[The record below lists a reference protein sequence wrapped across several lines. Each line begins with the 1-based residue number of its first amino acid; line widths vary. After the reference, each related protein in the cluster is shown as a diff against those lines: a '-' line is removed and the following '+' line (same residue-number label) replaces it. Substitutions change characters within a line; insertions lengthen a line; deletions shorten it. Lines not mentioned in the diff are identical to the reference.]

1 MKFRKEGM
9 LMEANRK
16 TKVLNRTDVIVAFL
30 VVAIIGL
37 IIVPLPA
44 FLLDLLIV
52 VNLTI
57 AINILLITLFTK
69 NVLEFSTFPTVLLIT
84 TIFRLSLNLS
94 STRLILSR
102 GNGGHVID
110 AFANVVTGSNY
121 IVGIILFIIIM
132 IVQLA
137 VVTKGAG
144 RVSEVSARFTLD
156 AMPGKQMAIDSDLN
170 AGLITEEQARI
181 RRKDLQREADFYG
194 SMDGASKF
202 VKGDAI
208 AGVLITLINLIG
220 GAIIF
225 SVNGSLSITEA
236 LSQFGKLSIGDGL
249 VSAIPSLLISIASG
263 VIVTRSDNDSTF
275 GMDIFQDAT
284 RNPNL
289 FRIVSVILFVLAFVP
304 GFPFIPFVLIG
315 LGLLGASFVI
325 KQQEEKEIALCQEE
339 QRKLELQRKKQEQE
353 DDDSVASF
361 QVEPIALEIG
371 YGLIPLVDSSI
382 DNSLMSR
389 IVAIRKQSAH
399 ELGILVSPVRIR
411 DNLYLEPN
419 CYSIKIRGNEIAKGD
434 VYPNQVMVISQND
447 DPIPF
452 HGIAT
457 KEPAFH
463 LDAMWIDEAEKEN
476 AELQGFT
483 VIEPLTVITTHL
495 KEVIYAHASELLG
508 RQEVK
513 KLLEGIKDQNNVV
526 IDELIPDIMRLG
538 EVQKVLQNLLDEKI
552 PINDLATIL
561 ETLADYG
568 LVTKDTEM
576 LTEYVRQALKRT
588 IANKYADE
596 EHRLNVIVVHPKIED
611 MIAQSIQK
619 TATGSFPVLKPDMV
633 NQLLEKLGHLHHE
646 LLANQVDHVVLASPK
661 IRLAFRK
668 IIAFNFPD
676 IAVLSLN
683 EIPNEIMIE
692 TVGNIEF

>member
-1 MKFRKEGM
+1 
-9 LMEANRK
+9 MEANRK

-325 KQQEEKEIALCQEE
+325 KQQEEKEIALLQEE
-339 QRKLELQRKKQEQE
+339 QRKLDLQRKKQEQE

-552 PINDLATIL
+552 PINDLSTIL

-568 LVTKDTEM
+568 LVTQDTEM

-596 EHRLNVIVVHPKIED
+596 DHRLNVIVVHPKIED

-633 NQLLEKLGHLHHE
+633 NQLLEKLGNLHHE

>member
-1 MKFRKEGM
+1 
-9 LMEANRK
+9 MEANRK

-325 KQQEEKEIALCQEE
+325 KQQEEKEIALRQEE

-526 IDELIPDIMRLG
+526 IDELIPDIIRLG

-633 NQLLEKLGHLHHE
+633 NQLLEKLGNLHHE